1 MKKTHIVIVGGGFG
15 GLSAAK
21 SLAKNPDLKITLID
35 KNNYHLFQP
44 LLYQVAMAGLSPA
57 EIAYPLRVLLSSYKN
72 VDILM
77 GKVVSINKEEKYL
90 ETEEDRISFDYLILA
105 CGSTTSYFNS
115 PEWEKF
121 APSLKSLQQATDI
134 RRRVFLAFERAE
146 REASQEEKKKL
157 MTFVIVGAGPTGVE
171 LAGSLGEITRFSIQ
185 KDFHHITTEQTRILL
200 VEGGPRV
207 LSSMTPEMSS
217 EAERELKELGV
228 EVRTNSK
235 VSKISDDGIVIGDEF
250 IPAST
255 VLWAAGVASNPINKT
270 LDVGL
275 DRQGRVIVQKDLRVP
290 GFPFIFVIGDQAHC
304 QSPIENVALPGLAPV
319 AMQQGRFVGKIIR
332 RTVEGRE
339 VPDTFVYTDK
349 GQMATIGRSRAVAM
363 YKGLSFAGFTA
374 WMAWLLVHIYYLIG
388 FKNRLFV
395 LFQWSWTYLTYR
407 RGARLIIQKDYK

>member
-57 EIAYPLRVLLSSYKN
+57 EIAYPLRVLLSSHKN
-72 VDILM
+72 VEILM

-90 ETEEDRISFDYLILA
+90 ETEEDKIPFDYLILA
-105 CGSTTSYFNS
+105 CGSTTSYFNA
-115 PEWEKF
+115 PEWENF

-134 RRRVFLAFERAE
+134 RRRVFLAFEKAE
-146 REASQEEKKKL
+146 REKDPEEKKKL

-185 KDFHHITTEQTRILL
+185 KDFQHITTAQTRILL

-207 LSSMTPEMSS
+207 LASMTPDLSD
-217 EAERELKELGV
+217 EAERELAELGV

-235 VSKISDDGIVIGDEF
+235 VSNISDEGITIGDEF
-250 IPAST
+250 IPAFT
-255 VLWAAGVASNPINKT
+255 VLWAAGVASNPLNKT
-270 LDVGL
+270 LNVEL

-290 GFPFIFVIGDQAHC
+290 GYSYIFVIGDQAHC
-304 QSPIENVALPGLAPV
+304 ESSVENVALPGLAPV

-332 RTVEGRE
+332 RTIEGRNA
-339 VPDTFVYTDK
+339 PKTFVYTDK

-363 YKGLSFAGFTA
+363 YKGLSFSGFTA

-407 RGARLIIQKDYK
+407 RGARLIVNKDYK

>member
-90 ETEEDRISFDYLILA
+90 ETEEDKISFDYLILA

>member
-90 ETEEDRISFDYLILA
+90 ETEEDKISFDYLILA

-146 REASQEEKKKL
+146 REANQEEKKKL

-270 LDVGL
+270 LDVEL

-290 GFPFIFVIGDQAHC
+290 GFPYIFVIGDQAHC